1 MCPANKSV
9 KILPVWCPGGQFL
22 CISSFNLDALHEILA
37 ARTRCDGALASKT
50 LFVTVLNEPALSQAF
65 CGE

>member
-1 MCPANKSV
+1 MY
-9 KILPVWCPGGQFL
+9 
-22 CISSFNLDALHEILA
+22 ALHEILA
-37 ARTRCDGALASKT
+37 ARCDGALASKT